1 MAAAMTP
8 EKFAKTIGTMLGRD
22 ATVEIAG
29 PLYKGYVVMPE
40 ESMFYRYKVIYRMN
54 MNNAQVV
61 IMFKGSAKNDFEL
74 TKYVDKEFSKEF
86 KTSYNMKQV
95 QDARKGHEHLVIEIE
110 SAQDPN
116 LHAFINNTYQAMKK
130 IDDFYL
136 ADQTVDQDDQED
148 VAAPAAAIAP
158 AAPTNYKI
166 IVAGQK
172 VASFAAMAGGAKD
185 ETKSAAA
192 APIEEKKAAPI
203 TEIKDLS
210 EVFKNNISA
219 GKNKVQAAK
228 DEVEKAN
235 KAVAA
240 AEKALADAK
249 AAQVAAEKKAATV
262 ESEFGNMRATI
273 KAQMEVITA
282 LMADAFGV
290 EPTPAAAAAPA
301 AAAVDEEFPPLA
313 ADKNLIA
320 AN

>member
-1 MAAAMTP
+1 MAIAMTP
-8 EKFAKTIGTMLGRD
+8 EKFTKVISTMLGES
-22 ATVEIAG
+22 VEISFTG
-29 PLYKGYVVMPE
+29 PLYKAAIKMPE
-40 ESMFYRYKVIYRMN
+40 NSAFYKFKVVYRAN

-61 IMFKGSAKNDFEL
+61 IMFKDRYTATTDL
-74 TKYVDKEFSKEF
+74 TERVDGEFTREF
-86 KTSYNMKQV
+86 KSSYTMKQV
-95 QDARKGHEHLVIEIE
+95 YDQQTGYDHLVIEIE

-116 LHAFINNTYQAMKK
+116 LSAFINKTYQAVKN
-130 IDDFYL
+130 IDAFY
-136 ADQTVDQDDQED
+136 QEDQED
-148 VAAPAAAIAP
+148 QEDEAPAAP

-166 IVAGQK
+166 IVAGKQ
-172 VASFAAMAGGAKD
+172 VASFAAMAAGPKD
-185 ETKSAAA
+185 ETKGAAAA

-282 LMADAFGV
+282 LMADAFGA

-313 ADKNLIA
+313 ADKNLLA